1 MRAIVFEDRNVVAL
15 QNRPD
20 PKPGVGEVLIEVH
33 ASGICGTDLEV
44 LHGNYGT
51 SAYPVVPG
59 HEYAGLVV
67 EVGAGVTDVKAGDRV
82 AVDPNLEC
90 GHCSAC
96 KRGWAHMCETLGA
109 YGVTIDGGFA
119 DYSVVKASHVRQIGD
134 MPYDIA
140 ALAEPLGCVM
150 NGLGAGQAHRAN
162 NALVFG
168 AGPIG
173 LLMAI
178 GMRLAGVKDVSLV
191 DIDESRLV
199 FAESFGF
206 KGVASQ
212 SDHLQGLR
220 KSVDLVADATGVP
233 AVAGKLADYIANG
246 GVGLFFGVCPQDA
259 KIEVAPFEMFRRQ
272 ITLAGSHSLNHNIPQ
287 ALDGLRAY
295 GGDIARVVSHRMSL
309 DEIADVFGGKIP
321 KGSLKI
327 QFNKS

>member
-1 MRAIVFEDRNVVAL
+1 MRAIVFEDRNVVKVVD
-15 QNRPD
+15 RPD
-20 PKPGVGEVLIEVH
+20 PTPGADEVLIEVK

-59 HEYAGLVV
+59 HEYAGLITG
-67 EVGAGVTDVKAGDRV
+67 VGADVQDVKVGDRV

-90 GHCSAC
+90 GKCAAC
-96 KRGWAHMCETLGA
+96 KRGWAHLCETLGA
-109 YGVTIDGGFA
+109 YGVTTDGGFA
-119 DYSVVKASHVRQIGD
+119 EMSVVKATHVRDIGD

-150 NGLGAGQAHRAN
+150 NGLDAGQVHRAG

-178 GMRLAGVKDVSLV
+178 GMRVAGVEDVALV
-191 DIDESRLV
+191 DIDESRLE

-206 KGVASQ
+206 KGIASG
-212 SDHLQGLR
+212 SDALR
-220 KSVDLVADATGVP
+220 SMHHGIDLVADATGVP
-233 AVAGKLADYIANG
+233 AVASKLTDYIVSG

-259 KIEVAPFEMFRRQ
+259 RIEVSPFELFRRQ

-287 ALDGLRAY
+287 ALDGLRNF
-295 GGDIARVVSHRMSL
+295 GDDIGRVVSHRMSL
-309 DEIADVFGGKIP
+309 DEVAEVFRGNGPQK
-321 KGSLKI
+321 SLKI
-327 QFNKS
+327 QFTAG

>member
-1 MRAIVFEDRNVVAL
+1 MRAIVFENRNVVSV
-15 QNRPD
+15 QERPD
-20 PKPGVGEVLIEVH
+20 PKLGVGEVLIEVH

-51 SAYPVVPG
+51 SAYPLTPG

-67 EVGAGVTDVKAGDRV
+67 EVGADVNVVKVGDRV

-96 KRGWAHMCETLGA
+96 KRGWAHLCETLGA
-109 YGVTIDGGFA
+109 YGVTTDGGFA
-119 DYSVVKASHVRQIGD
+119 DYSVVHASHVRDIGD

-150 NGLGAGQAHRAN
+150 NGLDAGQVHRAN

-173 LLMAI
+173 ILMAI

-199 FAESFGF
+199 LAESFGF
-206 KGVASQ
+206 KGVASW
-212 SDHLQGLR
+212 SDSLTAMHQG
-220 KSVDLVADATGVP
+220 VDLVADATGVP
-233 AVAGKLADYIANG
+233 AVAGKLTNYIANG

-259 KIEVAPFEMFRRQ
+259 QIEVAPFELFRRQ
-272 ITLAGSHSLNHNIPQ
+272 ITLAGSHSLNHNIPH
-287 ALDGLRAY
+287 ALEGLRTY
-295 GGDIARVVSHRMSL
+295 KGDVARVVSHRMTL
-309 DEIADVFGGKIP
+309 DEIADVFTGNVP

-327 QFNKS
+327 QFTRS